1 MMSKPVESDN
11 WVDMD
16 DWLGN
21 EDPKWST
28 RHIKELLKDLI
39 DSGFIYQNDEA
50 VIYSFLNRKGVLNL
64 TNRHK
69 DFFQNI
75 IAASRT
81 PSGKESIEKYV
92 NGDSQTPPD
101 LEPFKDSNIPKDE
114 EGKVDDISI
123 DKMQDAVDDSK
134 LFDFDKYV
142 SPETIL
148 KDSEVLES
156 ISEDNEAM
164 DFYIAYKVNQL
175 WKSAF
180 VDEAKTINETEEQ
193 RKTGNKFRDT
203 VTNKFLKDYYNTKKI
218 KIPNGY
224 NFKHP
229 NTGELIS
236 PFLMQSYCTYKIKN
250 DFNFG
255 NFSGTGAGKTLSA
268 ILASR
273 VIDSKLTLIVCPNDV
288 VQHWSEQILEIFPDS
303 KIITGNEV
311 FGAKY
316 DETSFQYLVLN
327 YDKLNQANSP
337 NLVLQLIKEKIDYVV
352 LDEIH
357 FTKIRGKSVGVRREN
372 LDGLM
377 SYARKKNPDIRV
389 LGMSATPVINNLT
402 EGKSLIEL
410 ITGKSYS
417 DVSTK
422 PRVPNAVTLFEKFTT
437 LSVRQRPDYP
447 MPKKDNVE
455 VYADR
460 PSSEN
465 ILVLNK
471 NPLAMEQLLTEARIP
486 EIIRRIKGQT
496 IIYTEY
502 VGSAIKDKKSVVTIL
517 SDAVR
522 DAGFSFGL
530 YTGDDHSG
538 LTQFKEKKFQVLIA
552 SRPIST
558 GVDGL
563 QHVCSNLIFNTL
575 PWTYALYQQ
584 IIGRIVRTGMNEKK
598 TVHIH
603 HILASIAG
611 YPYDQIKMDRLKFK
625 RTLADCAVDG
635 ILPEANL
642 VTAAQA
648 TREALN
654 WLKRLENG
662 EISCVTRRDLDVQLT
677 PVEVK
682 SRLAKY
688 GDFTKLNQNINVS
701 NSSTNHKKFLKN
713 PEIWHEYQRLYRVER
728 PKWPVIPYEHWIK
741 RIKKFPDS
749 YLIGDFG
756 CGEAKLH
763 EKFGS
768 RVKSFDHV
776 SIGPHVQSCDM
787 SDVSKFVK
795 DGQMAIAVFS
805 LSLMGKN
812 WTDYIKEASRCLGEN
827 GLLFVSETTKSLDHR
842 LSNLRNEIAKQGFEI
857 YKDSEINPFTFIEAR
872 KIESE

>member
-1 MMSKPVESDN
+1 LSKTEEN
-11 WVDMD
+11 GGWVDIY
-16 DWLGN
+16 DWLGTD
-21 EDPKWST
+21 DPDWSV
-28 RHIKELLKDLI
+28 KKVKDLLKDLI

-50 VIYSFLNRKGVLNL
+50 VLYSFLNRKGVLNL
-64 TNRHK
+64 QNRHK

-81 PSGKESIEKYV
+81 SGGKKLIEEYV
-92 NGDSQTPPD
+92 NSNSQTPPD
-101 LEPFKDSNIPKDE
+101 LEPFKDSKLPQDE
-114 EGKVDDISI
+114 EGTVEDISI
-123 DKMQDAVDDSK
+123 DKLHEVVKDGK

-142 SPETIL
+142 EPETIL

-156 ISEDNEAM
+156 ISEDKEAM
-164 DFYIAYKVNQL
+164 KFYIAYKVNRL

-180 VDEAKTINETEEQ
+180 VDEVKTITEVEKKG
-193 RKTGNKFRDT
+193 KTGNKFRDA
-203 VTNKFLKDYYNTKKI
+203 VTDKFLKDYYNTKKI

-224 NFKHP
+224 SFKNP
-229 NTGELIS
+229 NTNEPIT

-250 DFNFG
+250 DSNFG

-273 VIDSKLTLIVCPNDV
+273 VINSKLTLIVCPNDV
-288 VQHWSEQILEIFPDS
+288 VEHWTKNILEIFPNS

-311 FGAKY
+311 FDAKY
-316 DETSFQYLVLN
+316 DGESFQYLVLN

-337 NLVLQLIKEKIDYVV
+337 NLVLKLIKQKIDYVV

-357 FTKIRGKSVGVRREN
+357 FTKIRGKKVGVRREN

-410 ITGKSYS
+410 ITGKSYD

-486 EIIRRIKGQT
+486 EIIKRIKGQT

-502 VGSAIKDKKSVVTIL
+502 VGVAIKSKKSVVDML

-530 YTGDDHSG
+530 YTGEDHSG
-538 LTQFKEKKFQVLIA
+538 LSRFKEKKFQVLIA

-603 HILASIAG
+603 HILATIAG
-611 YPYDQIKMDRLKFK
+611 YPYDQIKMDRLQFK

-654 WLKRLENG
+654 WLKRLERG
-662 EISCVTRRDLDVQLT
+662 EISCVTRRDLDIQLT
-677 PVEVK
+677 PVEIK
-682 SRLAKY
+682 SRLTKY

-701 NSSTNHKKFLKN
+701 NSSTNHQKFLKN
-713 PEIWHEYQRLYRVER
+713 PETWHEYHRLYREER
-728 PKWPVIPYEHWIK
+728 AKWPIIPYEHWIK
-741 RIKKFPDS
+741 RIKKFSDS

-768 RVKSFDHV
+768 RVMSFDHV
-776 SIGPHVQSCDM
+776 SIAPHVQSCDM
-787 SDVSKFVK
+787 RDVSEFIK
-795 DGQMAIAVFS
+795 DDKMAIAVFS

-812 WTDYIKEASRCLGEN
+812 WTDYIKEASRCLSEN
-827 GLLFVSETTKSLDHR
+827 GLLFISETTNSLTHR
-842 LSNLRNEIAKQGFEI
+842 LSDLRNEIAKHGFEI
-857 YKDSEINPFTFIEAR
+857 YKDDVIGNFTFIEAR
-872 KIESE
+872 KTVE

>member
-1 MMSKPVESDN
+1 
-11 WVDMD
+11 MD

-21 EDPKWST
+21 EDPRWSV
-28 RHIKELLKDLI
+28 RQIKELLKDLI

-50 VIYSFLNRKGVLNL
+50 VLYSFLNRKGVLNL

-75 IAASRT
+75 ITASKT
-81 PSGKESIEKYV
+81 SGGKKLLEEYV
-92 NGDSQTPPD
+92 NSDSEIPPD
-101 LEPFKDSNIPKDE
+101 LEPFKDSNIPQDE
-114 EGKVDDISI
+114 EGKVEDISI
-123 DKMQDAVDDSK
+123 DKLHEVADDSK
-134 LFDFDKYV
+134 LFNFDKYV

-148 KDSEVLES
+148 RDCEILES
-156 ISEDNEAM
+156 ISEDKEAM
-164 DFYIAYKVNQL
+164 EFYIAYKVNRL

-180 VDEAKTINETEEQ
+180 VDEIKTITEVEKIG
-193 RKTGNKFRDT
+193 KTGNTFKDK
-203 VTNKFLKDYYNTKKI
+203 VNEIFLKDYYNTKKI
-218 KIPNGY
+218 KIPKEY
-224 NFKHP
+224 SFKHP

-273 VIDSKLTLIVCPNDV
+273 VINSKLTLIVCPNDV
-288 VQHWSEQILEIFPDS
+288 VEHWTKNILEIFPNS

-311 FGAKY
+311 FDAKY
-316 DETSFQYLVLN
+316 DDESFQYLVLN

-337 NLVLQLIKEKIDYVV
+337 NLVLQLIKQKIDYVV

-357 FTKIRGKSVGVRREN
+357 FTKIRGKTVGVRREN

-417 DVSTK
+417 DISTK

-437 LSVRQRPDYP
+437 LSVRHRPDYP

-465 ILVLNK
+465 VLVLNQ

-486 EIIRRIKGQT
+486 EIIKRIKGQT

-502 VGSAIKDKKSVVTIL
+502 VGVAIKSKKSVLDML
-517 SDAVR
+517 SDAVS

-530 YTGDDHSG
+530 YTGEDHSG
-538 LTQFKEKKFQVLIA
+538 LSRFKEKKFQVLIA

-584 IIGRIVRTGMNEKK
+584 IIGRIVRTGMDENKK
-598 TVHIH
+598 VHIH
-603 HILASIAG
+603 HILATIAG
-611 YPYDQIKMDRLKFK
+611 YPYDQIKMDRLQFK

-654 WLKRLENG
+654 WLKRLERG

-677 PVEVK
+677 PVEIK
-682 SRLAKY
+682 SRLSKY

-701 NSSTNHKKFLKN
+701 NSDTNHKKFLKN
-713 PEIWHEYQRLYRVER
+713 PETWHEYHRLYREER
-728 PKWPVIPYEHWIK
+728 AKWSVIPYDHWIK
-741 RIKKFPDS
+741 RIKKFSDS
-749 YLIGDFG
+749 YLVGDFG

-768 RVKSFDHV
+768 RIKSFDHV
-776 SIGPHVQSCDM
+776 SIAPHVQSCDM
-787 SDVSKFVK
+787 SDVSDFVK
-795 DGQMAIAVFS
+795 DGKMAIAVFS

-812 WTDYIKEASRCLGEN
+812 WTDYIEEASRCLSEN
-827 GLLFVSETTKSLDHR
+827 GLLFISETTKSLDHR
-842 LSNLRNEIAKQGFEI
+842 LSDLRNEIAKQGFEI
-857 YKDSEINPFTFIEAR
+857 YKDDEIGNFTFIEAR
-872 KIESE
+872 KSELE

>member
-1 MMSKPVESDN
+1 MSKSDESDS
-11 WVDMD
+11 WVDIY
-16 DWLGN
+16 DWLGTD
-21 EDPKWST
+21 DPDWSV
-28 RHIKELLKDLI
+28 KKVKDLLKDLI

-50 VIYSFLNRKGVLNL
+50 VLYSFLNRKGVLNL
-64 TNRHK
+64 SNRHK

-81 PSGKESIEKYV
+81 SGGKKLIEEYV
-92 NGDSQTPPD
+92 NSESQNPPD
-101 LEPFKDSNIPKDE
+101 LEPFKDSKLPQDE
-114 EGKVDDISI
+114 EGTIEDISI
-123 DKMQDAVDDSK
+123 DKLHEVVEDGK

-142 SPETIL
+142 APETIL

-156 ISEDNEAM
+156 ISEDKEAM
-164 DFYIAYKVNQL
+164 KFYIAYKVNQL

-180 VDEAKTINETEEQ
+180 VDETKTINEIEKQ
-193 RKTGNKFRDT
+193 NKTGNKFRDA
-203 VTNKFLKDYYNTKKI
+203 VTEKFLKDYNNTKKI
-218 KIPNGY
+218 KIPKGY
-224 NFKHP
+224 DFKHP
-229 NTGELIS
+229 KTGELIS

-273 VIDSKLTLIVCPNDV
+273 VINSKLTLIVCPNDV
-288 VQHWSEQILEIFPDS
+288 VEHWTKNILEIFPNS
-303 KIITGNEV
+303 KIITGNDV
-311 FGAKY
+311 FDAKY
-316 DETSFQYLVLN
+316 DEESFQYLVLN

-337 NLVLQLIKEKIDYVV
+337 NLVLKLIKQQIDYVV

-357 FTKIRGKSVGVRREN
+357 FTKIRGKQVGVRREN

-377 SYARKKNPDIRV
+377 SYARKKNPNIRV

-410 ITGKSYS
+410 ITGKSYD

-437 LSVRQRPDYP
+437 LSVRHRPDYP

-486 EIIRRIKGQT
+486 EIISRIKGQT

-502 VGSAIKDKKSVVTIL
+502 VGVAIKSKKSVVDML
-517 SDAVR
+517 SDAVG

-530 YTGDDHSG
+530 YTGEDHSG
-538 LTQFKEKKFQVLIA
+538 LSKFKEKKFQVLIA

-603 HILASIAG
+603 HILATIAG
-611 YPYDQIKMDRLKFK
+611 YPYDQIKMDRLQFK

-654 WLKRLENG
+654 WLKRLERG

-677 PVEVK
+677 PVEIK
-682 SRLAKY
+682 SRFAKY

-701 NSSTNHKKFLKN
+701 NSDTNHQKFLKN
-713 PEIWHEYQRLYRVER
+713 PETWHEYHRLYRVER
-728 PKWPVIPYEHWIK
+728 EKWSVIPYDHWIK
-741 RIKKFPDS
+741 RIKKFSDS

-776 SIGPHVQSCDM
+776 SIAPHVQSCDM
-787 SDVSKFVK
+787 SDVSEFIK
-795 DGQMAIAVFS
+795 DDKMAIAVFS

-812 WTDYIKEASRCLGEN
+812 WTDYIKEASRCLSEN
-827 GLLFVSETTKSLDHR
+827 GLLFISETTKSLTHR
-842 LSNLRNEIAKQGFEI
+842 LSDLRSEVTKQGFKI
-857 YKDSEINPFTFIEAR
+857 YKDDEIGNFTFIEAR
-872 KIESE
+872 KTETE